1 MTERMQDRALQCEAF
16 SGNSAIGEGL
26 KTVKLA
32 GWGRTKSMNGDFI
45 IDDEGVP
52 EILRTFAEH
61 GTAIPI
67 DVEHETLPERQP
79 ATGSRGAIGWIEK
92 VFAEANKGLFG
103 LVRWS
108 DAGKALIRSDAFR
121 YLSPVFLIRKDDRRV
136 IALHSAA
143 ITTLPAIP
151 KMERLAASQS
161 TNTADG
167 TAGPI
172 VDMGD
177 IADLLGVELIHG
189 GAATLPARCHAKLKA
204 LLADNAVAIAQSVRS
219 ALGLREDAD
228 ADLVVATV
236 TTLKAQT
243 AGVAAVETEL
253 AALKAQIHGQEAE
266 QWVGAYSAKGVVGI
280 GSNDAERKADREMIL
295 RMACSNRADCE
306 RVLQQ
311 RLAFLPPSGVTT
323 PPTGRQTLI
332 ALAER
337 EYRGNVGHQKATSL
351 AAFCQNAL
359 REKGL
364 PKLTEAEVS
373 GLSIA

>member
-16 SGNSAIGEGL
+16 SGNSAIGDGL

-32 GWGRTKSMNGDFI
+32 GWGRTKSTNGDFI

-61 GTAIPI
+61 GTAVPI

-143 ITTLPAIP
+143 ITNLPAIP
-151 KMERLAASQS
+151 KMERLAASQ
-161 TNTADG
+161 NAG
-167 TAGPI
+167 T
-172 VDMGD
+172 
-177 IADLLGVELIHG
+177 E
-189 GAATLPARCHAKLKA
+189 TKA
-204 LLADNAVAIAQSVRS
+204 MTDENAAIAQSVRS
-219 ALGLREDAD
+219 VLGLREDAD
-228 ADLVVATV
+228 ADLVVASV
-236 TTLKAQT
+236 TTLKART

-253 AALKAQIHGQEAE
+253 AALKAQIHNQEAE
-266 QWVGAYSAKGVVGI
+266 QWVAAYSAKGVVGI

-295 RMACSNRADCE
+295 RMACSSRADCE

-311 RLAFLPPSGVTT
+311 RIAFLPPAGITN
-323 PPTGRQTLI
+323 PPTGRQTTI
-332 ALAER
+332 IESAR
-337 EYRGNVGHQKATSL
+337 EYLGTLGHQKATSL
-351 AAFCQNAL
+351 LAFVQNSL

-364 PKLTEAEVS
+364 PKLTETETAE
-373 GLSIA
+373 LSIV

>member
-1 MTERMQDRALQCEAF
+1 MNEKMQDRALQCEAF
-16 SGNSAIGEGL
+16 SGADLGDGL

-32 GWGRTKSMNGDFI
+32 GWGRTESTNGDFI

-61 GTAIPI
+61 GTDVPI

-79 ATGSRGAIGWIEK
+79 AAGSRGAIGWIEK

-136 IALHSAA
+136 VGLHSAA
-143 ITTLPAIP
+143 LTNKPAVP
-151 KMERLAASQS
+151 KMERLAASKNANAE
-161 TNTADG
+161 TTA
-167 TAGPI
+167 
-172 VDMGD
+172 M
-177 IADLLGVELIHG
+177 ADE
-189 GAATLPARCHAKLKA
+189 
-204 LLADNAVAIAQSVRS
+204 NAAIAQSVRS

-228 ADLVVATV
+228 RDLVAASV
-236 TTLKAQT
+236 TTLKART

-266 QWVGAYSAKGVVGI
+266 QWVAAYSAKGVVGI

-295 RMACSNRADCE
+295 RMACSSCADCE

-311 RLAFLPPSGVTT
+311 RLAFLPASGLTN
-323 PPTGRQTLI
+323 PPTGRQTTI
-332 ALAER
+332 RLAEH
-337 EYRGNVGHQKATSL
+337 EYRDNVGHQKATSL
-351 AAFCQNAL
+351 VAFVANAL
-359 REKGL
+359 RENGL
-364 PKLTEAEVS
+364 PKLSEIETSE
-373 GLSIA
+373 LSIA